1 MLYPISMLKPL
12 ACIFDSSRPPLERQS
27 HRLLHVSPPFLREG
41 GEKVRVD
48 RRGGRER
55 FTTTFS
61 FASMF

>member
-1 MLYPISMLKPL
+1 MFYPMSMLKPL

-27 HRLLHVSPPFLREG
+27 DRLLHVSLLFLREG
-41 GEKVRVD
+41 GKEVRVE

-61 FASMF
+61 SASLF